1 MRLSRFFVDLP
12 LALGEHSLPE
22 AQAHYIGRVLRLAEG
37 DRVQLFNGLGQ
48 EYLATLLQV
57 GKKTLSVQ
65 VDEVLP
71 GLPESPLRIHLG
83 QGLSRGER
91 MDWAI
96 QKATELGV
104 TELTPIVSER
114 CEVRLKDERADKRLA
129 HWRQV
134 AISACEQSG
143 RSFVPV
149 IHPPLALADWI
160 AQCEAELKL
169 VLHPVSAPLASHAAP
184 ASLAFLI
191 GPEGGLNEAEVEQ
204 AQRGGFHPARLG
216 PRVLRTETAPVVAL
230 ALAQQLWGDFSPR

>member
-12 LALGEHSLPE
+12 LALGEHQLPE

-37 DRVQLFNGLGQ
+37 DRVQLFNGLGE
-48 EYLATLLQV
+48 EYLATLVQV
-57 GKKTLSVQ
+57 GKKSVSLR

-71 GLPESPLRIHLG
+71 GQPDSRLRVHLG

-104 TELTPIVSER
+104 NELTPIVSER

-143 RSFVPV
+143 RSTVPV
-149 IHPPLALADWI
+149 IHPPQLLADWLV
-160 AQCEAELKL
+160 QCNAELKL
-169 VLHPVSAPLASHAAP
+169 VLHPIAEPLTSHPAP

-191 GPEGGLNEAEVEQ
+191 GPEGGLSDSEVAQ
-204 AQRGGFHPARLG
+204 ARQAGFNAARLG

-230 ALAQQLWGDFSPR
+230 AVAQQLWGDFTLP